1 MGCPHLAPLQGSPRT
16 RFGQRVGCAVVL
28 SKKFKDVASHIQR
41 VLAVA
46 FINGSWSSP
55 DADLQGGGEGS
66 GVWEWERGRATHPI
80 HATERLGDFE
90 GLWSHN

>member
-1 MGCPHLAPLQGSPRT
+1 MRCPHLAPLQGSPRT

-28 SKKFKDVASHIQR
+28 SKEFKDGASHIQGI
-41 VLAVA
+41 LAVA

-55 DADLQGGGEGS
+55 DADLQGGREELS
-66 GVWEWERGRATHPI
+66 VWEREKAAKGPI
-80 HATERLGDFE
+80 HATERLGDWE

>member
-28 SKKFKDVASHIQR
+28 SKEFKDGTSHIQGI
-41 VLAVA
+41 LAVA

-55 DADLQGGGEGS
+55 DADLQGGREGLS
-66 GVWEWERGRATHPI
+66 VWEREKAAKGPI